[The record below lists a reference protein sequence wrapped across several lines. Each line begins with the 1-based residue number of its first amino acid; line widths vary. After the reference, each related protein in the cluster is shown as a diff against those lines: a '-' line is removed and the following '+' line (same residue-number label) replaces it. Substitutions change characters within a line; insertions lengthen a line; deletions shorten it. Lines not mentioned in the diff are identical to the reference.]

1 MKIFSASH
9 SLDGTDLMTE
19 SWESLSKEDEQFQS
33 QDHTQD
39 HESSWRRKPGF
50 IWLSASEGEDGEV
63 DLLEGG
69 GEHHDVDGRPVQRLV
84 NLWRIV
90 DPGQVVFITEILEN
104 KVDETW
110 EINDINVDDEDEIL
124 LMGEMRG
131 WTRLSSM
138 VSVKMTSMRA

>member
-1 MKIFSASH
+1 
-9 SLDGTDLMTE
+9 MTE

-33 QDHTQD
+33 QDHAEN
-39 HESSWRRKPGF
+39 HESRWRRKPGF
-50 IWLSASEGEDGEV
+50 IRLSASEGEDGEV

-69 GEHHDVDGRPVQRLV
+69 GEHHDVDGGPVQRLI

-90 DPGQVVFITEILEN
+90 DSGQVVFITEILEN
-104 KVDETW
+104 KVDQTW
-110 EINDINVDDEDEIL
+110 EINDNNVDDEDKIL

-138 VSVKMTSMRA
+138 VRVKMTSIRA

>member
-1 MKIFSASH
+1 MKNSSASH

-33 QDHTQD
+33 QDHAED

-50 IWLSASEGEDGEV
+50 VRLSASEGEDGEV

-69 GEHHDVDGRPVQRLV
+69 GEHHDVDGRPVQRLI

-90 DPGQVVFITEILEN
+90 DTSQVVFVTEILEN
-104 KVDETW
+104 KVDQTW
-110 EINDINVDDEDEIL
+110 EINDFNVDDEDKIL

-138 VSVKMTSMRA
+138 VRVKMTSIRA